1 LSGCLVAAII
11 ALMELDPR
19 TLIVASL
26 LVASL
31 MGAVSL
37 VFANMQGGRS
47 RLIGAW
53 GGAMLVI
60 AAGLAGIALRG
71 MIPDLLSIVAANT
84 AIVAGLAL
92 SIRAVRVFCGLKPRD
107 AAGWVLTG
115 GLLAF
120 MVLMTEVWPNYTA
133 RIVAV
138 TTAITVISMRA
149 ALVLRRNALPGCE
162 RSFRFTEFVFWVVS
176 ALTAARIVA
185 ALLGGSEDVFVPGL
199 LNSFS
204 FLFYAGFIS
213 VSTLGV
219 MWMEIE
225 HLQKDLYQLA
235 RFDSLTGLHN
245 RGAFLAEFEREASRA
260 SRGTGRF
267 SLVMFDLDRFK
278 LLNDRHGHPAGDKVL
293 REFADI
299 LRASVR
305 KHDVVGRYGGE
316 EFIVLMPDVGK
327 DVAYQVAERIRI
339 TVQSTTFEYQGRR
352 MEVAVSGGVAT
363 HGEDGAGWDELL
375 KAADQALYAA
385 KEGGRNRVVM
395 HRLQAA

>member
-1 LSGCLVAAII
+1 MMVS
-11 ALMELDPR
+11 MELDPR
-19 TLIVASL
+19 SLIVASL
-26 LVASL
+26 LVATL

-53 GGAMLVI
+53 GGAMLVV
-60 AAGLAGIALRG
+60 AVGLAGISLRG
-71 MIPDLLSIVAANT
+71 LVPDLLSIVFANT
-84 AIVAGLAL
+84 AVVAGVVL
-92 SIRAVRVFCGLKPRD
+92 SIRAMRVFCGLPPLD
-107 AAGWVLTG
+107 ATGWVLTA
-115 GLLAF
+115 GLFVF

-133 RIVAV
+133 RLVAV

-149 ALVLRRNALPGCE
+149 ALVLRRNVLPGCE

-176 ALTAARIVA
+176 ALSGTQVLA
-185 ALLGGSEDVFVPGL
+185 ALLVGSESVLMPGL
-199 LNSFS
+199 LNAIT

-225 HLQKDLYQLA
+225 HLQKELYHLA

-260 SRGTGRF
+260 SRGTGKF
-267 SLVMFDLDRFK
+267 SLVLFDLDRFK
-278 LLNDRHGHPAGDKVL
+278 RLNDRFGHPAGDKVL

-299 LRASVR
+299 LRAGVR

-316 EFIVLMPDVGK
+316 EFVILMPDVGK
-327 DVAYQVAERIRI
+327 DVAMQVAERIREA
-339 TVQSTTFEYQGRR
+339 VQARDFESAGRR
-352 MEVAVSGGVAT
+352 MEVTVSGGVAT
-363 HGEDGAGWDELL
+363 HGEDGAGWEELL
-375 KAADQALYAA
+375 KAADDALYAA
-385 KEGGRNRVVM
+385 KDGGRNRIAM
-395 HRLQAA
+395 ATGPQPQPA